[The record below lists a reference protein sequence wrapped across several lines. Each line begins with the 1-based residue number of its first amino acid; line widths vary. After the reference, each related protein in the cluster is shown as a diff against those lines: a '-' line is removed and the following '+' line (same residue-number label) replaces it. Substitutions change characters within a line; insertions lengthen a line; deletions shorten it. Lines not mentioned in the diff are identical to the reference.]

1 MNAIGQGSKGVKTIA
16 EIASFLPLLGPAIN
30 AGTSTYRFM
39 HALKVRGKENFV
51 NARNTGI
58 GVESARVST
67 RLSIF
72 NTCRLFQLQQAQLAA
87 YLKLS
92 NADAD
97 SDALAAFEMLGLPET
112 LKALMSVKEQN
123 EEKEKLS
130 FGHAVRAAISK
141 VLNPVHHRIN
151 AVFRTYGICGGGSI
165 ANPPYSS
172 HDPVVAKFVSNEL
185 ADANA
190 ANPSAPERAFMP
202 TFSTCHD
209 DDIYDIVRR
218 TRPSLLDLRSR
229 RWPPPYLR
237 RSLRS
242 PHAGTHERR
251 QQR

>member
-1 MNAIGQGSKGVKTIA
+1 MSAIGQGSKGVKTIS

-30 AGTSTYRFM
+30 AGTSTYRLF
-39 HALKVRGKENFV
+39 HALKVHGKENFV

-67 RLSIF
+67 RLAIF

-87 YLKLS
+87 YLKLA

-97 SDALAAFEMLGLPET
+97 SDALNAFEMLGLPET
-112 LKALMSVKEQN
+112 LKALMSDKEQIGN
-123 EEKEKLS
+123 QIVEKEKLS

-151 AVFRTYGICGGGSI
+151 AVFRTYGICGGGSV

-218 TRPSLLDLRSR
+218 TRP
-229 RWPPPYLR
+229 
-237 RSLRS
+237 
-242 PHAGTHERR
+242 
-251 QQR
+251 